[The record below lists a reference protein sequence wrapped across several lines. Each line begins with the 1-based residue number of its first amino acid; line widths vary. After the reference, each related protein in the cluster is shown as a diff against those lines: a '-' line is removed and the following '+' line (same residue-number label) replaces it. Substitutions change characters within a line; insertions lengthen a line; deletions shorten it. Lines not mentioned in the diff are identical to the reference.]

1 MTAGA
6 SPSRPPKPQLPSF
19 TGLPDLPALREL
31 QGRPKWVA
39 WEYTWNEKRGV
50 WDKPP
55 LNAKNG
61 GAGSTSDAHTWAPY
75 DAAAAFASRRGQA
88 GVGYVLSPD
97 DEQSG
102 IDLDKCR
109 DPETGE
115 LQAWAQVA
123 VDFGETYTEV
133 SPSGRGL
140 RFFVRGLVEGRKV
153 DAAQVEIYT
162 GGRYLTVTGRHV
174 PGTPTEIRA
183 APRLIAYLQERAD
196 HIKAAQAQASER
208 ARDLE
213 RKKAE
218 KRGAATGD
226 QSTAATEKR
235 RREQASGQRS
245 FWDEVKDRALADLR
259 AWVPNL
265 LPTAQ
270 RTSDGGYR
278 VSSHDLGRDLEEDLS
293 LHPEGIKDFGIHDL
307 GDPNDGGR
315 TAIDIVQEYLPARTP
330 AEAAFWLCEQLGIRP
345 EDIGWRGGQQGPPD
359 EPGAQA
365 AAASS
370 LRAVPF
376 AWCDPSAIPMREW
389 LYGRHYIRKFVSVT
403 VAPGG
408 VGKSSLAIAE
418 ALAMTSGKGILGDVP
433 SGALR
438 VWYVNLEDPMEEL
451 QRRIMATAMQY
462 GLTHED
468 IAGRLFVNSGRD
480 TEMVLAEQT
489 RAGIVIAAPAVEAIK
504 ASIRENRIDVVSVD
518 PFVSSHRVT
527 ENDNGAIDR
536 VAKLW
541 ASIADETGCAV
552 ELAHHARKTNG
563 AEVTMEDGRGAVALL
578 AAARS
583 GRILNV
589 MSPEEAKQAGVEQR
603 RLHFRVDN
611 GKANLAPPPEGTT
624 WFKLTS
630 VSLGNG
636 FLGMEGDSVGV
647 VTRWKWPDPLDEV
660 SVSDLRAAQQAVS
673 VGRWRENIQSGTWV
687 GKAIAS
693 AMGLSLENPA
703 HKEKVKRLLKIW
715 ISTGMFRV
723 VTGFDDQR
731 HERAFVEVGEWAAD

>member
-1 MTAGA
+1 MGSSTDPGTWSSYEEAA
-6 SPSRPPKPQLPSF
+6 EYATRN
-19 TGLPDLPALREL
+19 GLP
-31 QGRPKWVA
+31 
-39 WEYTWNEKRGV
+39 
-50 WDKPP
+50 
-55 LNAKNG
+55 
-61 GAGSTSDAHTWAPY
+61 
-75 DAAAAFASRRGQA
+75 
-88 GVGYVLSPD
+88 GVGYALD
-97 DEQSG
+97 GKGEHSG
-102 IDLDKCR
+102 VDLDGCR
-109 DPETGE
+109 DLDSGK
-115 LQAWAQVA
+115 LQPWAQVA
-123 VDFGETYTEV
+123 VDFGETYTEY

-140 RFFVRGLVEGRKV
+140 RFFVKGQIDGRKI
-153 DAAQVEIYT
+153 DAAQVEIYA

-174 PGTPTEIRA
+174 PGTPTEIRD
-183 APRLIAYLQERAD
+183 APRTIAYLQERAD
-196 HIKAAQAQASER
+196 QFREAQRAAAELAR
-208 ARDLE
+208 AAE
-213 RKKAE
+213 RKKTE
-218 KRGAATGD
+218 KRGSSNDDRSSGP
-226 QSTAATEKR
+226 TEKR
-235 RREQASGQRS
+235 RRDQAPGERS

-293 LHPEGIKDFGIHDL
+293 LHPDGIKDFGIHDM

-315 TAIDIVQEYLPARTP
+315 TAIDIVEEYLPARTP
-330 AEAAFWLCEQLGIRP
+330 AAAAFWLCEQLGIKP
-345 EDIGWRGGQQGPPD
+345 EDIGWRGDRQGPPD

-365 AAASS
+365 TAAAS

-389 LYGRHYIRKFVSVT
+389 IYGRHYVRKFVSVT

-408 VGKSSLAIAE
+408 VGKSSLATAE
-418 ALAMTSGKGILGDVP
+418 ALAMASGQGILGDLP
-433 SGALR
+433 SGAVR
-438 VWYVNLEDPMEEL
+438 VWYWNGEDPMEEL
-451 QRRIMATAMQY
+451 QRRVMATALQHD
-462 GLTHED
+462 LARED
-468 IAGRLFVNSGRD
+468 IQGRLSVNSGRD
-480 TEMVLAEQT
+480 TEMVLVEQT
-489 RAGIVIAAPAVEAIK
+489 RAGIVIAVPVVEAIK
-504 ASIRENRIDVVSVD
+504 ATIRENRIDVVIID

-527 ENDNGAIDR
+527 ENDNTAIDR

-541 ASIADETGCAV
+541 AKIADETGCAV
-552 ELAHHARKTNG
+552 ELVHHARKTNG

-624 WFKLTS
+624 WFKLAS

-636 FLGMEGDSVGV
+636 FLGLEGDSVGV
-647 VTRWKWPDPLDEV
+647 VTRWKWPDPLNEV

-673 VGRWRENIQSGTWV
+673 GGRWRENVQARDWV

-693 AMGLSLENPA
+693 ALQLNLENPA
-703 HKEKVKRLLKIW
+703 HKEKVKRLLQVW
-715 ISTGMFRV
+715 TDSGMFV
-723 VTGFDDQR
+723 VTAGLDANR
-731 HERAFVEVGEWAAD
+731 IERSFVEVGEWAKD

>member
-1 MTAGA
+1 MADSA
-6 SPSRPPKPQLPSF
+6 APRPPKPQLPPF

-31 QGRPKWVA
+31 QGRSKWVA

-61 GAGSTSDAHTWAPY
+61 GAGSTADAATWAPY
-75 DAAAAFASRRGQA
+75 HTAAAFASRCGQA

-109 DPETGE
+109 NPESGE

-140 RFFVRGLVEGRKV
+140 RFFVRGLVESRKV

-196 HIKAAQAQASER
+196 HVKAAQAQAFER

-213 RKKAE
+213 RNKAE
-218 KRGAATGD
+218 KRGAANDDRSPGP
-226 QSTAATEKR
+226 TEKR
-235 RREQASGQRS
+235 RREQSSGERS
-245 FWDEVKDRALADLR
+245 FWDTVKDRALADLR

-265 LPTAQ
+265 FPTAQ

-293 LHPEGIKDFGIHDL
+293 LHPDGIKDFGVHDM

-315 TAIDIVQEYLPARTP
+315 TAIDIVQEYLTVRTP
-330 AEAAFWLCEQLGIRP
+330 AEAAFWLCEQLGLRP
-345 EDIGWRGGQQGPPD
+345 EDIGWRRDRQGPSD
-359 EPGAQA
+359 EPGFKETA
-365 AAASS
+365 AAS

-376 AWCDPSAIPMREW
+376 TWCDASAIPERQW
-389 LYGRHYIRKFVSVT
+389 VYGRHYVRKFVSVT

-418 ALAMTSGKGILGDVP
+418 ALAMTSGQSILGDMP
-433 SGALR
+433 SGAVR
-438 VWYVNLEDPMEEL
+438 VWYWNGEDPMEEL
-451 QRRIMATAMQY
+451 QRRVMATA
-462 GLTHED
+462 LRHSLARED
-468 IAGRLFVNSGRD
+468 VEGRLFVNSGRD
-480 TEMVLAEQT
+480 TEMVLVEQT
-489 RAGIVIAAPAVEAIK
+489 RAGIVIAVPVVEAIK
-504 ASIRENRIDVVSVD
+504 ATIRENRIDVVIID

-541 ASIADETGCAV
+541 ARIADETGCAV
-552 ELAHHARKTNG
+552 ELVHHARKTNG

-589 MSPEEAKQAGVEQR
+589 MNPEEAKQAGVEQR

-624 WFKLTS
+624 WFKLAS

-636 FLGMEGDSVGV
+636 FLGMDGDSVGV

-673 VGRWRENIQSGTWV
+673 AGRWRENVQSGTWV

-693 AMGLSLENPA
+693 ALKLSLDNPA

-715 ISTGMFRV
+715 ISTGMFQV